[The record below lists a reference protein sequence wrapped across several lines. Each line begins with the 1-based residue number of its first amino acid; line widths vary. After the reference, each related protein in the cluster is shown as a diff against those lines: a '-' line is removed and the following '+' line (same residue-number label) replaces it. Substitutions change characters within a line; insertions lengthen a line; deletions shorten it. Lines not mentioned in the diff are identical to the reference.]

1 MPTLLHIDSSPAG
14 DHSVS
19 RALTAEFTKHW
30 LAANPGGRVITR
42 DLTKTA
48 LAPVTGA
55 WIGAAYT
62 PPDAQTAEQKQL
74 LALSDELVGEL
85 LEADEYVF
93 GVPMYNF
100 GVPASFKLWID
111 SVARVGKT
119 FAYVD
124 GKPQGLVTGKK
135 ATFLIASGGDYG
147 PGSPA
152 ASYNFVE
159 PYLRAFFGFMG
170 VTETHF
176 QTAGGTAAL
185 NYGADRAT
193 FLAPQVEAIR
203 AKFAAAV

>member
-14 DHSVS
+14 DRSVS
-19 RALTAEFTKHW
+19 RALTAEFVKSW
-30 LAANPGGRVITR
+30 QAANPDGKVINR

-48 LAPVTGA
+48 LTPVTGG

-62 PPDAQTAEQKQL
+62 PPDALTPEQKSL

-100 GVPASFKLWID
+100 GVPAVFKLWID

-119 FAYVD
+119 FAYVE
-124 GKPQGLVTGKK
+124 GAPKGLVTGKK

-152 ASYNFVE
+152 ESYNFVE
-159 PYLRAFFGFMG
+159 PYLKAFFGFMG
-170 VTETHF
+170 VTDVHF

-203 AKFAAAV
+203 AKFAK

>member
-19 RALTAEFTKHW
+19 RALTAEFVKHW
-30 LAANPGGRVITR
+30 KAANPDGKVIDR

-48 LAPVTGA
+48 LLPVSGA

-62 PPDAQTAEQKQL
+62 PPDALTAEQKAL

-124 GKPQGLVTGKK
+124 GAPKGLVEGKK

-152 ASYNFVE
+152 ESYNFVE
-159 PYLRAFFGFMG
+159 PYLKAFFGFMG
-170 VTETHF
+170 VTDVHF

-203 AKFAAAV
+203 AKFAK

>member
-19 RALTAEFTKHW
+19 RALTAEFVKSW
-30 LAANPGGRVITR
+30 KAANPDGKVIDR

-48 LAPVTGA
+48 LLPVTGA

-62 PPDAQTAEQKQL
+62 PPDALTAEQKSL
-74 LALSDELVGEL
+74 LALSDELVAEL
-85 LEADEYVF
+85 LEADEFVF

-119 FAYVD
+119 FAYV
-124 GKPQGLVTGKK
+124 GGAPKGLVTGKK

-152 ASYNFVE
+152 ESYNFVE
-159 PYLRAFFGFMG
+159 PYLKAFFGFMG
-170 VTETHF
+170 VTDTHF

-203 AKFAAAV
+203 AKFAK

>member
-19 RALTAEFTKHW
+19 RALTAEFVKSW
-30 LAANPGGRVITR
+30 KAANPGGKVIDR
-42 DLTKTA
+42 DLTSTA
-48 LAPVTGA
+48 LLPVTGA

-62 PPDAQTAEQKQL
+62 PPDALTPEQKSL

-124 GKPQGLVTGKK
+124 GAPKGLVTGKK

-159 PYLRAFFGFMG
+159 PYLKAFFGFMG
-170 VTETHF
+170 VTDTHF

-203 AKFAAAV
+203 AKFTEGK

>member
-19 RALTAEFTKHW
+19 RALTAEFVKHW
-30 LAANPGGRVITR
+30 KAANPDGKVINR
-42 DLTKTA
+42 DLTQTA
-48 LAPVTGA
+48 LLPVTGA

-62 PPDAQTAEQKQL
+62 PPDALTAEQKEL

-124 GKPQGLVTGKK
+124 GKPAGLVAGKK

-159 PYLRAFFGFMG
+159 PYLKAFFGFMG
-170 VTETHF
+170 ITDTHF

-203 AKFAAAV
+203 AKFAK